1 MFLSSLAQIS
11 TSCYKGMS
19 HHLIYVVFVTITCIS
34 QCMEVYFILP
44 AYEKLTHL
52 TSKVLL
58 TLNFNKAQNYSAL
71 HKWLP
76 PPPHV
81 ASCTPA
87 CNNSDLKIDGIFSPQ
102 TSRSH
107 VTGACRKFCRLRF
120 TFLREEVLPEVSLT
134 TNHNTFEPPPF

>member
-1 MFLSSLAQIS
+1 
-11 TSCYKGMS
+11 MS
-19 HHLIYVVFVTITCIS
+19 HHLIYAVFVNSNCIC
-34 QCMEVYFILP
+34 QCMEDYFILP
-44 AYEKLTHL
+44 THEKLTHL

-71 HKWLP
+71 HKCHKWLP

-87 CNNSDLKIDGIFSPQ
+87 CNNSDLKIDVIFSPQ

-120 TFLREEVLPEVSLT
+120 TFLREEVLPEVSHLLQDFFGYFHCPNSGKRLKT
-134 TNHNTFEPPPF
+134 CF